1 MSFHIRPLQI
11 ASPEDVL
18 KIHGIFMH
26 AIDKDSPL
34 NGYVHGC
41 PERCGEC
48 EQCRISKERVAALLT
63 HPSSYVWE
71 VWAEAPVD
79 LIGILVLSKVD
90 PGRDATAVYTFFDGK
105 LRDKTEV
112 LQWWI
117 NWAFQALALQRLS
130 IEIPSYAFAALRHA
144 KKLGFGGPFAFQEFP
159 VEGIKRGAL
168 EYGDRQADLILMGMT
183 HNAS

>member
-1 MSFHIRPLQI
+1 MTFSAKPLHIS
-11 ASPEDVL
+11 SPEDIL
-18 KIHGIFMH
+18 KVHAIFMR

-41 PERCGEC
+41 VNRCGEC
-48 EQCRISKERVAALLT
+48 EQCCHSKERVAGLLT
-63 HPSSYVWE
+63 HPASYVWE
-71 VWAEAPVD
+71 VWQDSPVD

-90 PGRDATAVYTFFDGK
+90 LGRDATAVYTFFDGK

-117 NWAFQALALQRLS
+117 DWAFNALSLQRLS

-144 KKLGFGGPFAFQEFP
+144 KKLGFGGPFRFQEFA
-159 VEGIKRGAL
+159 VEGVKAGAL
-168 EYGDRQADLILMGMT
+168 EYGDRQADLILMGMRQDAT
-183 HNAS
+183 